1 MIAQTIL
8 PFKLDTTRDSITAQA
23 GLVLF
28 GEFVIGLNLKHLCAR
43 YLPAPGSAVGYSPF
57 AFVFPLQLM
66 LNGGGH
72 CLEDLRM
79 IERDS
84 ALREA
89 LALHELPSTDAV
101 GDWLRRMGCGAGLRG
116 LERINQ
122 RVVGLE
128 LGKEAG
134 TDYTLDTDATVIEA
148 EKQAAAMTYKGMKGY
163 SPLVSHLAENGLVL
177 DAEFREGNASP
188 QSGNLAA
195 LQRCVRKLSRLS
207 GGKKRIK
214 YFRSDSAAYQA
225 ELLDWCEDHGLEYA
239 VGADLDAAVREN
251 LASLPAS
258 AWRELEGGG
267 GWIAETAHSMNE
279 SEHGFRLIAVKRP
292 MQGHLFGEA
301 AEHVTVIAS
310 NRGEDA
316 ETVLTWYNQ
325 RGDKSENRLK
335 ELKIGIGLEGVPCGD
350 FAGNAAFF
358 HLGVLAYNL
367 FRIFVL
373 QALGP
378 EWSNRQLR
386 TVRWRFYQTA
396 GKLVLHGGAVWLKV
410 SRSVY
415 EFFRAVRA
423 RSYAFAFG

>member
-1 MIAQTIL
+1 MIEQTIL

-28 GEFVIGLNLKHLCAR
+28 GEFALGLNLGHLCAR
-43 YLPAPGSAVGYSPF
+43 YLPGPGSGHSYSPF

-79 IERDS
+79 IERDF

-89 LALHELPSTDAV
+89 LQLCELPSTDAV
-101 GDWLRRMGCGAGLRG
+101 GDWLRRIGVGPGLRG
-116 LERINQ
+116 LGRIND
-122 RVVGLE
+122 RVVGRE
-128 LGKEAG
+128 LAKEEL

-148 EKQAAAMTYKGMKGY
+148 EKRAAAMTYKGMKGY
-163 SPLVSHLAENGLVL
+163 SPLVSHLSENGLVL
-177 DAEFREGNASP
+177 DAEFREGNISP

-195 LQRCVRKLSRLS
+195 LKRCAQKLARLS

-239 VGADLDAAVREN
+239 VGADLDPAVREN

-258 AWRELEGGG
+258 AWRALPDGR
-267 GWIAETAHSMNE
+267 GWIAESTHRMNA
-279 SEHGFRLIAVKRP
+279 SRHAFRLIAVKRP
-292 MQGHLFGEA
+292 AQGHLFGEPEMRWHA
-301 AEHVTVIAS
+301 IAT
-310 NRGEDA
+310 NRNEDP
-316 ETVLTWYNQ
+316 ETVLAWYNQ

-335 ELKIGIGLEGVPCGD
+335 ELKRGVGLEGLPCGD

-358 HLGVLAYNL
+358 LLGVLAYNL
-367 FRIFVL
+367 FRIFEL
-373 QALGP
+373 RALGP
-378 EWSNRQLR
+378 EWSQRQLC

-396 GKLVLHGGAVWLKV
+396 GKLVMHGGAVWLKV
-410 SRSVY
+410 SRAAYELFRSV
-415 EFFRAVRA
+415 RS
-423 RSYAFAFG
+423 RSYAFALG

>member
-8 PFKLDTTRDSITAQA
+8 PFKLDTTQDSITAQA

-43 YLPAPGSAVGYSPF
+43 YLPAPGSAAGYSPF
-57 AFVFPLQLM
+57 AFAFPLQL
-66 LNGGGH
+66 LFNGGGH
-72 CLEDLRM
+72 SLEDLRM
-79 IERDS
+79 IERDW

-89 LALHELPSTDAV
+89 LGLDELPSTDAV
-101 GDWLRRMGCGAGLRG
+101 GDWLRRMGCGVGLRG

-122 RVVGLE
+122 RVVERE
-128 LGKEAG
+128 LAKEEG
-134 TDYTLDTDATVIEA
+134 SDYTLDTDATIIEA
-148 EKQAAAMTYKGMKGY
+148 EKRSAAMTYKGMKGY

-195 LQRCVRKLSRLS
+195 LKRCVGKLSRLS

-225 ELLDWCEDHGLEYA
+225 ELLDWCEEQGIAYV

-258 AWRELEGGG
+258 AWREIEG
-267 GWIAETAHSMNE
+267 GWIAESTHSMNA
-279 SEHGFRLIAVKRP
+279 SRHAFRLIALKRP
-292 MQGHLFGEA
+292 AQGHLFGEPEERWHA
-301 AEHVTVIAS
+301 LAT
-310 NRGEDA
+310 NRQEDA

-325 RGDKSENRLK
+325 RGDQSENRLK
-335 ELKIGIGLEGVPCGD
+335 ELKQGIGLDGVPCGD

-358 HLGVLAYNL
+358 QLGVLAYNL
-367 FRIFVL
+367 FRIFEL
-373 QALGP
+373 RALGP
-378 EWSNRQLR
+378 EWSKRQLR

-423 RSYAFAFG
+423 RAYAFALG